1 MCSLKRVIFK
11 VPQKLQKKN
20 LVGVPFL
27 IKMQVS
33 GLQLTTITQLLA
45 QIIQRST
52 KHSAYSKSCAN
63 HSTLLKSIQHCN
75 YKHSTLCE
83 SFNHSKYWKSWNN
96 CAGFINI
103 KVQWKTNIAYTN
115 EACQNYPLYNS
126 IGNLWSQTL

>member
-11 VPQKLQKKN
+11 VPQKLQKNN

-75 YKHSTLCE
+75 YKSFDVVRIIQSFKVLKIVKLFCGIYKHQSTVE
-83 SFNHSKYWKSWNN
+83 NQYSVH
-96 CAGFINI
+96 
-103 KVQWKTNIAYTN
+103 Q
-115 EACQNYPLYNS
+115 
-126 IGNLWSQTL
+126 